1 MVILLKVVKL
11 IVDDG
16 DGMNID
22 DSSINNTS
30 ISNSN
35 S

>member
-11 IVDDG
+11 VDDG